1 MLLSRLI
8 KKTMLC
14 IWCESACSPDLATG
28 NKDVSTPGSLE
39 VQDLHSSGSLG
50 SDLTSWLKNKN
61 RKKKIC
67 LRSNADRPTSTHVF
81 LIIS

>member
-1 MLLSRLI
+1 MLLSILI

-14 IWCESACSPDLATG
+14 IWCESACSPDLATW

-50 SDLTSWLKNKN
+50 SDLTSRLKTKTEK
-61 RKKKIC
+61 RRFVCGQMQIG
-67 LRSNADRPTSTHVF
+67 LQAHMYY
-81 LIIS
+81 